1 MKLVKKVIFVILF
14 ICFFTVSTVYADYDD
29 DIYDGNYSIDE
40 LLKNYNIVTFGKK
53 EIDSNIKNTYPSH
66 NLLKGDVY
74 VGHIVGRFLINGNL
88 KTSRVDLRPG
98 ENDLPSSY
106 KTDRISYFAC
116 GIEDDDEHYCFKDSL
131 IYLDDNNTHPT
142 HYLTINSTNHR
153 VIANTTS
160 GIYMNY
166 DRLYDSIVEEQ
177 NRIKKGTV
185 LDANDYTLEIDTG
198 GYYYIEDISNVHD
211 IIFNNFEKNKD
222 EITVITVNN
231 SGNITFPN
239 IFADNYGVVATND
252 YIGMNRPVG
261 SYASNYVLESYY
273 GNVVWNFPNADIIYY
288 DYGAPP
294 MFGHVIA
301 PKADVVSGK
310 YFHVAGAYLVN
321 SLYYPYEAVPTGPKS
336 ELHFYPLTKEIAY
349 QNINLRTDVE
359 INEEQGEVVYPEGFD
374 SHNVDEGDVVRFT
387 VQALDGFLFH
397 KLVIIDEDGNEV
409 EYRKVD
415 DGVYEFIMPATDVV
429 IKPIF
434 KEKNIINIITNP
446 YTGNKIIIVLFTLIL
461 LGFFGYFIRQREIKK
476 KI

>member
-1 MKLVKKVIFVILF
+1 MRKIVIFLLF
-14 ICFFTVSTVYADYDD
+14 ILSFFVYTDVFADDYPD

-53 EIDSNIKNTYPSH
+53 EIDSSTYSSH
-66 NLLKGDVY
+66 NILKGDVY

-106 KTDRISYFAC
+106 KTDKISYFAC
-116 GIEDDDEHYCFKDSL
+116 GIADDDEHYCFKDSL

-321 SLYYPYEAVPTGPKS
+321 SLYFSYEAVPTGPKS
-336 ELHFYPLTKEIAY
+336 ELHFYPLTKEIAH
-349 QNINLRTDVE
+349 QNVMLKATKRVNTNHGDVSFS
-359 INEEQGEVVYPEGFD
+359 NDVDPEKI
-374 SHNVDEGDVVRFT
+374 DEGDTVYFT
-387 VQALDGFLFH
+387 ISITEGYMMTN
-397 KLVIIDEDGNEV
+397 LVITDEEGNEV
-409 EYRKVD
+409 EYTKVGD
-415 DGVYEFIMPATDVV
+415 NEYEFVMPATNVL
-429 IKPIF
+429 INPTF
-434 KEKNIINIITNP
+434 KEKNIVNIITNP
-446 YTGNKIIIVLFTLIL
+446 YTGNKIIIVLLSLVL
-461 LGFFGYFIRQREIKK
+461 LGFFVYYLKDKELRR